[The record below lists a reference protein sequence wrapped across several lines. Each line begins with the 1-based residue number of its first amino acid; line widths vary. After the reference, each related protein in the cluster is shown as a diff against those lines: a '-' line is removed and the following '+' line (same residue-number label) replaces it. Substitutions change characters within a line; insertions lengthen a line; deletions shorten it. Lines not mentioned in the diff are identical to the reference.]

1 MTSPRVADLT
11 VSEFK
16 ELCRDTFAQVV
27 EEVLDDPDRGLALDD
42 DVARRLERSLAD
54 IDAGGTTVSHA
65 EVAERL
71 RTSR

>member
-1 MTSPRVADLT
+1 MTSSRVADLT
-11 VSEFK
+11 VSEFR

-27 EEVLDDPDRGLALDD
+27 EEVLDDPDRGLALNDE
-42 DVARRLERSLAD
+42 VARRLERSLAD
-54 IDAGGTTVSHA
+54 VDAGGITVSHA

>member
-11 VSEFK
+11 VSEFR

-42 DVARRLERSLAD
+42 EVARRLERSLANV
-54 IDAGGTTVSHA
+54 DAGGTTVSHA
-65 EVAERL
+65 EVVERL

>member
-1 MTSPRVADLT
+1 MTGPRVADLT
-11 VSEFK
+11 VSEFR

-27 EEVLDDPDRGLALDD
+27 EEVLDDPDRGLALHD
-42 DVARRLERSLAD
+42 DVAKRLERSLAEV
-54 IDAGGTTVSHA
+54 DAGGATASHA

>member
-11 VSEFK
+11 VREFK
-16 ELCRDTFAQVV
+16 ELCRDTFTEVV
-27 EEVLDDPDRGLALDD
+27 EEVLDDPDRGLALRDE
-42 DVARRLERSLAD
+42 VGKRLERSLAD
-54 IDAGGTTVSHA
+54 VDAGGSTASHA

>member
-11 VSEFK
+11 VGEFR
-16 ELCRDTFAQVV
+16 ELCRETFTQVV
-27 EEVLDDPDRGLALDD
+27 EEVLDDPDRGLALHD
-42 DVARRLERSLAD
+42 DVAKRLERSLAEV
-54 IDAGGTTVSHA
+54 DAGGTTVSHA

>member
-11 VSEFK
+11 VSEFR

-27 EEVLDDPDRGLALDD
+27 EEVLDDPDRGLALHD
-42 DVARRLERSLAD
+42 DVAKRLERSLAEVD
-54 IDAGGTTVSHA
+54 TVGATASHA

>member
-27 EEVLDDPDRGLALDD
+27 EEVLDDPDRGLVLHDE
-42 DVARRLERSLAD
+42 VAKRLERSLAD
-54 IDAGGTTVSHA
+54 VDAGGTTISHA

-71 RTSR
+71 QTSR

>member
-11 VSEFK
+11 VSEFR

-27 EEVLDDPDRGLALDD
+27 EEVLDDPDRGLALNEE
-42 DVARRLERSLAD
+42 VARRLERSLAD
-54 IDAGGTTVSHA
+54 VDAGGTTVSHA
-65 EVAERL
+65 KVAERL

>member
-11 VSEFK
+11 VGQFR
-16 ELCRDTFAQVV
+16 ELCRETFTQVV
-27 EEVLDDPDRGLALDD
+27 EEVLDDPDRGLALHD
-42 DVARRLERSLAD
+42 DVAKRLERSLAEV
-54 IDAGGTTVSHA
+54 DAGGTTVSHA

>member
-11 VSEFK
+11 VGEFR

-27 EEVLDDPDRGLALDD
+27 EEVLDDPDRGLALHD
-42 DVARRLERSLAD
+42 DVAKRLERSLAEV
-54 IDAGGTTVSHA
+54 DAGGTTVSHA